1 VVVTKRTKK
10 RTYRLSARA
19 ESQAETRQR
28 IVEAA
33 IALHE
38 KLGPAHTPMSA
49 IATRADV
56 QRLTLYRHFP
66 DEAALFAACTAH
78 WGARHPFPEARLWER
93 IKDPTSRVETA
104 LAAHYDYFAGT
115 RGMWSV
121 AYRDVGLVKP
131 IQPVLAH
138 AEEHLDAVA
147 ASLAAGFA
155 RKSIVQ
161 RNLAATLG
169 HALAYSTWLDLE
181 ARGLDTEGKV
191 ALVRQWLDGV
201 RKSRA

>member
-10 RTYRLSARA
+10 RAYRLSGRA

-49 IATRADV
+49 IATRAGV

-66 DEAALFAACTAH
+66 DEAALLAACTAH
-78 WGARHPFPEARLWER
+78 WGARHPFPEARRWDG
-93 IKDPTSRVETA
+93 IKDPTARIEAA
-104 LAAHYDYFAGT
+104 LVAHYDYFAAT

-121 AYRDVGLVKP
+121 AYRDVGLVRP
-131 IQPVLAH
+131 IQAVLAH
-138 AEEHLDAVA
+138 ADKHLMQVA
-147 ASLAAGFA
+147 DSLAAGLV
-155 RKSIVQ
+155 RKGAIQ
-161 RNLAATLG
+161 RILVATLR
-169 HALAYSTWLDLE
+169 HAFAYSTWSNLDQQ
-181 ARGLDTEGKV
+181 GLDTAAKV
-191 ALVRQWLDGV
+191 GLVAAWMRGTITP
-201 RKSRA
+201 RR